1 MPPDHAGLRV
11 LIVEDESMVTM
22 LIEDF
27 LADMGCAVAG
37 IASRL
42 DDALSSV
49 SALDFDVA
57 ILDVNLNGLQS
68 YPVAQVLQEKGIPFV
83 MATGYGAAGLPQ
95 AFRNIPTLGKPFQ
108 QWQLERAL
116 RAAVRSRDDSPTA
129 SE

>member
-1 MPPDHAGLRV
+1 MQPSHAGLRV

-37 IASRL
+37 VASGL
-42 DDALSSV
+42 DEALSSV
-49 SALDFDVA
+49 SSLDFDVA
-57 ILDVNLNGLQS
+57 ILDVNLNGVQS
-68 YPVAQVLQEKGIPFV
+68 YPVAQVLRERGIPFV

-95 AFRNIPTLGKPFQ
+95 AFQSVPTVGKPFQ
-108 QWQLERAL
+108 QWQLERAI
-116 RAAVRSRDDSPTA
+116 RAAVRPNDGSHVT

>member
-1 MPPDHAGLRV
+1 MQPSHAGLRV

-37 IASRL
+37 VASGL
-42 DDALSSV
+42 DEALSSV
-49 SALDFDVA
+49 SSLDFDVA
-57 ILDVNLNGLQS
+57 ILDVNLNGVQS
-68 YPVAQVLQEKGIPFV
+68 YPVAQVLRERGIPFV

-95 AFRNIPTLGKPFQ
+95 VFQSVPTVGKPFQ
-108 QWQLERAL
+108 QWQLERAI
-116 RAAVRSRDDSPTA
+116 RAAVRPNDGSHVT